1 MEIGELFKL
10 NERLLRVFM
19 HRGIVDTVVAT
30 RSSASVSRFH
40 DEVVAI
46 LLTKRDAIAH
56 EDPELAIDVAF
67 RMAWGTLARQ
77 IMYWPTFE
85 AQRTIAWDTLVHE
98 LGARMCRLSPRG
110 RGGAAGQR
118 GAGRTAAGRL
128 DS

>member
-1 MEIGELFKL
+1 
-10 NERLLRVFM
+10 M

-30 RSSASVSRFH
+30 RSSASVSQFH

-85 AQRTIAWDTLVHE
+85 SKRTDR
-98 LGARMCRLSPRG
+98 LGHARARARTRMRCVPPRAGPG
-110 RGGAAGQR
+110 RGASSANRPRPSGS
-118 GAGRTAAGRL
+118 